1 MILLTNVIQSLWLK
15 NKVKREEGYLP
26 VAAPA
31 LPGQEELLRLPLAR
45 DNGWW
50 PATSQPLLV
59 FTLPCFGIRK
69 SALNNN
75 QLYYFSR
82 WSWDFNRNAFKLKS
96 IGLECSGQ
104 HGTVQVEYFCPFH
117 LSVLAVIH
125 LNWLLHHHH
134 ALERPICTFICTPHC
149 NAQYVR
155 GCHCHVTARAERM
168 SRMTDDQY
176 LRSRAWKPLYKT
188 PFPGHW
194 VVSIKK
200 VDNLWKRRWMIF
212 AFKETILSRFVTI
225 KEVVS
230 VSKKPISY
238 PSRKLYKEDMKL
250 SKLNGTSQSI
260 LINFFVTMDR
270 PAGWLHHKSVA
281 IREAKK
287 TKHCEFFWHSPT
299 ATIPTASACTRN
311 ICTTN
316 SNERVTEL
324 TSMLC
329 QLIGD
334 LVTIV
339 NKKELLW
346 LIVAASSARELRHNN
361 QRALM
366 PHKTNIPTN
375 PADGK
380 S

>member
-155 GCHCHVTARAERM
+155 GCRLSLHGRRECLVW
-168 SRMTDDQY
+168 RMTSIWGAEHGS
-176 LRSRAWKPLYKT
+176 LSTKLH
-188 PFPGHW
+188 FPATGL
-194 VVSIKK
+194 S
-200 VDNLWKRRWMIF
+200 
-212 AFKETILSRFVTI
+212 LSRKWTI
-225 KEVVS
+225 CGRGGGWS
-230 VSKKPISY
+230 LLSKKPFSAVL
-238 PSRKLYKEDMKL
+238 SQLRKLHPFPR
-250 SKLNGTSQSI
+250 SQSPI
-260 LINFFVTMDR
+260 HQENST
-270 PAGWLHHKSVA
+270 
-281 IREAKK
+281 KK
-287 TKHCEFFWHSPT
+287 TWNYP
-299 ATIPTASACTRN
+299 N
-311 ICTTN
+311 
-316 SNERVTEL
+316 
-324 TSMLC
+324 
-329 QLIGD
+329 
-334 LVTIV
+334 
-339 NKKELLW
+339 
-346 LIVAASSARELRHNN
+346 
-361 QRALM
+361 
-366 PHKTNIPTN
+366 
-375 PADGK
+375 
-380 S
+380 